1 MATTRERQNQ
11 IFDILGIGG
20 QHKRDSMVSVVKQGL
35 PLTAFDAVAEYARV
49 TIAELSAVTAI
60 SQRTLQR
67 RAKTEKKPTLDRE
80 QSDRLTRV
88 ARLYQFAGEV
98 LGSADAARSWMSTPN
113 RSLDNARPFDLLNT
127 ELEAREVEDALGRIQ
142 HGVFS

>member
-1 MATTRERQNQ
+1 MATTQERQEQ
-11 IFDILGIGG
+11 LLTILGLNGRKERNSIV
-20 QHKRDSMVSVVKQGL
+20 HFVREGL
-35 PLTAFDAVAEYARV
+35 PLTAFDALAHYAHV

-67 RAKTEKKPTLDRE
+67 RAKTDEKRTLDRE

-98 LGSADAARSWMSTPN
+98 FGSTDAARTWMSTPN

-142 HGVFS
+142 YGVIS

>member
-1 MATTRERQNQ
+1 MATTQERQEQ
-11 IFDILGIGG
+11 LLTILGLNGRKERNSIV
-20 QHKRDSMVSVVKQGL
+20 HLVREGL
-35 PLTAFDAVAEYARV
+35 PLTAFDALA
-49 TIAELSAVTAI
+49 LSAVTAI

-67 RAKTEKKPTLDRE
+67 RAKTDEKRTLDRE

-88 ARLYQFAGEV
+88 ARLFQFAAEV
-98 LGSADAARSWMSTPN
+98 FGSTDAARTWMSTPN

-142 HGVFS
+142 YGVIS

>member
-20 QHKRDSMVSVVKQGL
+20 RHKRDSMVVVVKQGL

-49 TIAELSAVTAI
+49 TIAELAAVTAI

-88 ARLYQFAGEV
+88 ARLYQFASEA

>member
-20 QHKRDSMVSVVKQGL
+20 RHQRDSMVFVVRQGL
-35 PLTAFDAVAEYARV
+35 PLTAFDAVAKYARV

-67 RAKTEKKPTLDRE
+67 RAKTEKTPTLDRE

-88 ARLYQFAGEV
+88 ARLYQFAVEV

-113 RSLDNARPFDLLNT
+113 RSLDNSRPFDLLNT

-142 HGVFS
+142 YGVFS